1 MSVPGNIEAELA
13 RVTCEEVFNEDLYE
27 ALEELLAEED
37 GFYPTPE
44 ETEAERDAACSG
56 QDARV
61 LCIAEGPDMTDDGTV
76 IPEWAFG

>member
-37 GFYPTPE
+37 GFSPPPE
-44 ETEAERDAACSG
+44 QEQAARDAACYG
-56 QDARV
+56 QDDRV
-61 LCIAEGPDMTDDGTV
+61 LCIDEDTTDDGTV

>member
-27 ALEELLAEED
+27 ALEELLAEEEE
-37 GFYPTPE
+37 GLYPTPE
-44 ETEAERDAACSG
+44 MTAAERDAACYG
-56 QDARV
+56 QDDRV
-61 LCIAEGPDMTDDGTV
+61 LCIDEDTTDDGTV

>member
-1 MSVPGNIEAELA
+1 MNGNIIAELA
-13 RVTCEEVFNEDLYE
+13 RVTVEEVYNEDLYE

-44 ETEAERDAACSG
+44 ETEAERDAACYG
-56 QDARV
+56 QDDRV
-61 LCIAEGPDMTDDGTV
+61 LCIDEPDMTDCGQV

>member
-27 ALEELLAEED
+27 ALEELLAEEED

-44 ETEAERDAACSG
+44 ETEAERDAACYG
-56 QDARV
+56 QDDRV
-61 LCIAEGPDMTDDGTV
+61 LCIDEDLTDCGQV

>member
-37 GFYPTPE
+37 DFYPT
-44 ETEAERDAACSG
+44 AEQEQAARDAACYG
-56 QDARV
+56 QDDRV
-61 LCIAEGPDMTDDGTV
+61 LCIDGSDTTEGGQV
-76 IPEWAFG
+76 IPEWAFE